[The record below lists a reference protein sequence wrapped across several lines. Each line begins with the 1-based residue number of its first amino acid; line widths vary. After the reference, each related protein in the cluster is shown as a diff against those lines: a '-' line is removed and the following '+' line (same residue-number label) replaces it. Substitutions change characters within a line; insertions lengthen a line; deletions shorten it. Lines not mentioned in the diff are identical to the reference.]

1 LRRLALGINED
12 LDHALGGIKATDEA
26 TRGSEE
32 LLNVVGPS
40 TREFIR
46 REGLDRGL
54 DAVQIG
60 MDVARNDVSPS
71 PGAKLIGSPHLLPDS
86 LRENLTSE
94 QERYLGGTVGLH
106 ESELMES
113 EFDRRFAKLGRSA
126 QSELSEE
133 EAEVVLAGVVADS
146 SYGYWT
152 DHLDEWRKAII
163 DVLPEPDS
171 TIVQNDRAAANSSAN
186 TSDGRTK
193 VTCSGSKAKKTK
205 NKS

>member
-1 LRRLALGINED
+1 MRRLALGINED

-26 TRGSEE
+26 TRGLEE
-32 LLNVVGPS
+32 LLNVVGSS

-46 REGLDRGL
+46 REGLPCRL
-54 DAVQIG
+54 VWMWPATTYPQV
-60 MDVARNDVSPS
+60 
-71 PGAKLIGSPHLLPDS
+71 PGQNMIGSPRLLPDS

-163 DVLPEPDS
+163 DVLPEPAS

-205 NKS
+205 NKSWV